1 MFTKASKL
9 GLTDQKLGGNS
20 LKLSCI
26 ILLQGASF
34 ISKVPKIKL
43 VTHSLKAES
52 PPNLHIGFNL
62 IPLDEIIPKIFLL
75 ILNLASG
82 EVKR

>member
-1 MFTKASKL
+1 MVKFAVH
-9 GLTDQKLGGNS
+9 NNNVFRV
-20 LKLSCI
+20 
-26 ILLQGASF
+26 QGASF
-34 ISKVPKIKL
+34 ISKVPKIKP